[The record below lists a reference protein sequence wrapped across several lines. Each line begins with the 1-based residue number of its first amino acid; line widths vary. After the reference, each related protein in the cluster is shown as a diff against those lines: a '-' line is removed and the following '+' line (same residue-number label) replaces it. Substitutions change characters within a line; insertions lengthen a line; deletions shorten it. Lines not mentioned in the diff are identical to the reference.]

1 MASAD
6 MIKLGCVACGGI
18 SHAHGIAAQEN
29 ADRARFVACCDVV
42 ADRAK
47 AWAEKYG
54 CEHWYT
60 DYKEMLTKEDLD
72 AVVLATWP
80 GQHRQQI
87 ERCLK
92 AGIRNILCEK
102 SLTITGREAMEIF
115 DLAAEYRAFVMEGFM
130 YRHHP
135 AIIKLQKLIADGEIG
150 EVDTVRACFSEVDPE
165 TADPADPN
173 RNWRYK
179 KELAG
184 GTPYDFACYCVN
196 TCRLFAGGV
205 PKRVVCYGGI
215 SAKYDVINRMY
226 GLIEYDNGRIGI
238 IESSKTQ
245 AFLQDLQISGTTATL
260 NLPIAYTILG
270 EITIERHHTVG
281 WADVRR
287 DLYHI
292 GPCNS
297 FVPQMTNF
305 ADVIQG
311 RAKPGMPLAESV
323 VNIFTVEAL
332 VASLTEKRGVTV
344 EIPDRIRS
352 ALGGLSA

>member
-1 MASAD
+1 MSNEGLVTLAVV
-6 MIKLGCVACGGI
+6 GCGGI
-18 SHAHGIAAQEN
+18 SHAHGIAANEN
-29 ADRARFVACCDVV
+29 TDKVKFVTCCDVDGEK
-42 ADRAK
+42 AE
-47 AWAEKYG
+47 AWAKQYD
-54 CEHWYT
+54 CASWYT
-60 DYKEMLTKEDLD
+60 DYEKMFAKESFD
-72 AVVLATWP
+72 AVILATWP
-80 GQHRQQI
+80 TQHREQI
-87 ERCLK
+87 EACLK
-92 AGIRNILCEK
+92 AGIKNILCEK
-102 SLTITGREAMEIF
+102 ALTLTGAEAVEIF
-115 DLAAEYRAFVMEGFM
+115 ELVEEYGAFLMEGFM

-135 AIIKLQKLIADGEIG
+135 AIKKLQQLIAAGDIG
-150 EVDTVRACFSEVDPE
+150 EVDTVRACFSEFDGEGVDP
-165 TADPADPN
+165 TDPN
-173 RNWRYK
+173 RNWRYNK
-179 KELAG
+179 DLAG

-205 PKRVVCYGGI
+205 PTRVVCYGGL
-215 SAKYDVINRMY
+215 SEKYDVINRMY

-260 NLPIAYTILG
+260 NLPICYTILD

-287 DLYHI
+287 DLHHI

-323 VNIFTVEAL
+323 VNTFTIEAL
-332 VASLTEKRGVTV
+332 VTSLTEKRDVV
-344 EIPDRIRS
+344 LEIPLKIQA
-352 ALGGLSA
+352 ALAEGAG